1 MNKVLITTLLFC
13 TGIIAA
19 GCEKTYS
26 VAEFKKDE
34 KLFDEWV
41 TRCGGVGTSKNCE
54 NLRVAGAELEKERR
68 AKIDEHNR
76 KIDEELKAKRKAWIE
91 KIEADTN
98 RLRAEREAKERA
110 AEERRAKERA
120 AEEQQN
126 NN

>member
-1 MNKVLITTLLFC
+1 MNKVLITTLLLC

-41 TRCGGVGTSKNCE
+41 TRCGGIGTSKNCE

-68 AKIDEHNR
+68 AKIEEENR
-76 KIDEELKAKRKAWIE
+76 KIDEKFKAEQKAWIE
-91 KIEADTN
+91 KIEADTK

-120 AEEQQN
+120 QQQQN

>member
-1 MNKVLITTLLFC
+1 MNKVLITTLLLC
-13 TGIIAA
+13 TGIITA

-26 VAEFKKDE
+26 VAEFKKNP

-41 TRCGGVGTSKNCE
+41 TRCGGIGTSKNCE

-68 AKIDEHNR
+68 AKIEEENR
-76 KIDEELKAKRKAWIE
+76 KIDEKFKAEQKAWIE

-110 AEERRAKERA
+110 K
-120 AEEQQN
+120 QN
-126 NN
+126 QDNN

>member
-1 MNKVLITTLLFC
+1 MNKVLITTLLLC
-13 TGIIAA
+13 TGLITA

-26 VAEFKKDE
+26 VAEFKKNP

-41 TRCGGVGTSKNCE
+41 TRCGGIGTSKNCE

-68 AKIDEHNR
+68 AKIEEENR
-76 KIDEELKAKRKAWIE
+76 KIDEKFKAEQKAWIE

-110 AEERRAKERA
+110 EKK
-120 AEEQQN
+120 QN
-126 NN
+126 NH

>member
-1 MNKVLITTLLFC
+1 MNKVLITTLLLC
-13 TGIIAA
+13 TGLITA

-26 VAEFKKDE
+26 VAEFKKNP

-41 TRCGGVGTSKNCE
+41 TRCGGIGTSKNCE

-68 AKIDEHNR
+68 AEIDEHNR
-76 KIDEELKAKRKAWIE
+76 KIDEEFKAKMKAKLE

-110 AEERRAKERA
+110 KAEQKAKEQ
-120 AEEQQN
+120 AEQN
-126 NN
+126 QHNN